1 MDVPVSGCSGRR
13 LIMPPAALA
22 TAPSRALVVFRS
34 DASVQIGTGHV
45 MRCLTLA
52 EALRENGTECLF
64 LCRPHQGH
72 LMDLISAR
80 GHRVKA
86 LPAFGPESAG
96 WTPRPGPPHAAW
108 LGTDQATD
116 AADSLRALEGEER
129 AAWLVVDHYALDR
142 EWQTA
147 LRPVCDRL
155 MVIDDLADRPHD
167 CDLLLD
173 PNIGRS
179 EADYTGLVPDGVRI
193 LLGPRYALL
202 RPEFAAH
209 RAESL
214 ARRAQPELRRLL
226 VTLGGVDKDNITCQV
241 LDALDASAL
250 TEALEITVVMGP
262 HAPWLAAVRERAQT
276 MRRPTRVLVGVSD
289 MARLMT
295 ESDLAIGAAGSTA
308 WERCCLGLPTIQLVL
323 AENQREAALA
333 FSRLDAAVSMP
344 SLAGLH
350 EGLSHVIRALHPD
363 RLRALSNASA
373 RICDGRGAQI
383 AVELLLGE
391 ATDTRRIA

>member
-1 MDVPVSGCSGRR
+1 
-13 LIMPPAALA
+13 MPDSALA
-22 TAPSRALVVFRS
+22 AAPRGPLVVFRT

-52 EALRENGTECLF
+52 EALRKGSAECVF
-64 LCRPHQGH
+64 LCRPHEGH
-72 LMDLISAR
+72 LIQLIAER
-80 GHRVKA
+80 GHRVKT
-86 LPAFGPESAG
+86 LPALSPG
-96 WTPRPGPPHAAW
+96 WTPKPAPPHAAW
-108 LGTDQATD
+108 LGVDQAAD
-116 AADSLRALEGEER
+116 AADALRALEGERR

-147 LRPVCDRL
+147 LRPACDRI

-179 EADYTGLVPDGVRI
+179 EADYKGLLPEGARM
-193 LLGPRYALL
+193 LLGPRHALL

-209 RAESL
+209 RAASL

-226 VTLGGVDKDNITCQV
+226 VTLGGVDKNNVTCRV
-241 LDALDASAL
+241 LDALDGAGL
-250 TEALEITVVMGP
+250 PEALEITVVMGP
-262 HAPWLAAVRERAQT
+262 HAPWLSAVRERART
-276 MRRPTRVLVGVSD
+276 MRRPTRVLAGVND

-323 AENQREAALA
+323 AENQQKIAEALERVGAASTVDIASLEKRLPAL
-333 FSRLDAAVSMP
+333 FNNGQAVITLLMQ
-344 SLAGLH
+344 
-350 EGLSHVIRALHPD
+350 SHA
-363 RLRALSNASA
+363 ASA
-373 RICDGRGAQI
+373 VTNGFGTQS
-383 AVELLLGE
+383 VTSLLLEE
-391 ATDTRRIA
+391 A

>member
-1 MDVPVSGCSGRR
+1 
-13 LIMPPAALA
+13 MPDSALA
-22 TAPSRALVVFRS
+22 AAPRGPLVVFRT

-52 EALRENGTECLF
+52 EALRKGGAECLF
-64 LCRPHQGH
+64 LCRPHEGH
-72 LMDLISAR
+72 LIQLIAER
-80 GHRVKA
+80 GHRVKT
-86 LPAFGPESAG
+86 LPALSPGNTG
-96 WTPRPGPPHAAW
+96 WTPKPAPPHAAW
-108 LGTDQATD
+108 LGVDQAAD
-116 AADSLRALEGEER
+116 AADALRALAGERR

-147 LRPVCDRL
+147 LRPACDRI

-179 EADYTGLVPDGVRI
+179 EADYKGLLPEGARM
-193 LLGPRYALL
+193 LLGPRHALL

-209 RAESL
+209 RAASL

-226 VTLGGVDKDNITCQV
+226 VTLGGVDKDNITCRV
-241 LDALDASAL
+241 LDALDSIEL
-250 TEALEITVVMGP
+250 PEALEITVVMGP
-262 HAPWLAAVRERAQT
+262 HAPWLSAVRERAQT
-276 MRRPTRVLVGVSD
+276 MRRPTRVLVGVND

-323 AENQREAALA
+323 AENQRKIAEALERVGAASTVDIASLEKRLPAL
-333 FSRLDAAVSMP
+333 FNTGQAVIT
-344 SLAGLH
+344 LLTQ
-350 EGLSHVIRALHPD
+350 SHA
-363 RLRALSNASA
+363 ASA
-373 RICDGRGAQI
+373 VTNGLGTQGVAN
-383 AVELLLGE
+383 LLLEE
-391 ATDTRRIA
+391 A